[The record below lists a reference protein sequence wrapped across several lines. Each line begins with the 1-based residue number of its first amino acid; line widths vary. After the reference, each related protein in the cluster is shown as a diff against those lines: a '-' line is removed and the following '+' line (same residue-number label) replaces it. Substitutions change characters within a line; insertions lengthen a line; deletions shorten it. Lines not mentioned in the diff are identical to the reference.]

1 MTTRLAH
8 MAAAFL
14 FLCAAFAL
22 ARPAIAQEHPANTP
36 HWGYSG
42 AEGPDHWGDL
52 SPDFATCQTGP
63 RQSPIDIVGAQPAE
77 LAPIHFDYKLSPL
90 KIINNGHT
98 IQINYEP
105 GSSITVNGT
114 AISLVP
120 LHF

>member
-1 MTTRLAH
+1 MTARLTH
-8 MAAAFL
+8 KAAACFM
-14 FLCAAFAL
+14 LCAALVFAH
-22 ARPAIAQEHPANTP
+22 PTIAQEHPAGAP

-42 AEGPDHWGDL
+42 ADGPDHWGDL
-52 SPDFATCQTGP
+52 SPDFAACKTGQ

-105 GSSITVNGT
+105 GSSITVNGD
-114 AISLVP
+114 P
-120 LHF
+120 P